1 METTLQETVKTAWQK
16 SKWIVKGCIIGF
28 LALLMMI
35 PMLYVKNLIFERE
48 ERQKEAA
55 REISSKWAGKQNIIG
70 PVIGIPFWQTQ
81 EGDTGTARKS
91 VRKNIAYF
99 LPDKLNITAMVNPKE
114 KHRGIFK
121 VMLYDTKATLSGSFT
136 KPAFDKL
143 GISAEQVIWNEAF
156 VIMNIADNK
165 GLNDQLTLNWKDSLI
180 ELSPEAGS
188 SSDRMT
194 APLAASSAEDI
205 ANVNFTTT
213 IDLNGSEQLF
223 FTPVGKLTTVNMES
237 AWKHPSFS
245 GSMLPQTSDVSDS
258 GFKASWKSMS
268 HKRSFPQQWIGN
280 AYRLDHY
287 FPLPVEEKPVR
298 FDGSIRAADA
308 PPVTAASVGASAFGV
323 DLFIPVNGYQKTLR
337 TIKYALLCILLTF
350 AAFFLIETAHKKSV
364 HPFQYGLVGLAL
376 ILFYTLLLSFSE
388 YTGFNTAYMIAS
400 AATIGL
406 IAWFVKG
413 VLQSGRATSV
423 LSVVLVLIYAYV
435 FSLLQLQD
443 YSLLLGSIGL
453 FLTLAVV
460 MYFSKK
466 LQW

>member
-16 SKWIVKGCIIGF
+16 SKWIIKGCIIGF

-81 EGDTGTARKS
+81 EGDTTVRKT

-99 LPDKLNITAMVNPKE
+99 LPDKLNITATVNPRE

-121 VMLYDTKATLSGSFT
+121 VMLYDTKATISGSFNQL
-136 KPAFDKL
+136 ALDKL
-143 GISAEQVIWNEAF
+143 NIPEDKVIWNEVF
-156 VIMNIADNK
+156 VIMSIADNK

-180 ELSPEAGS
+180 ELSPQSGS
-188 SSDRMT
+188 SKDGMT
-194 APLAASSAEDI
+194 ALLKATSAADI
-205 ANVNFTTT
+205 SNAVFTTT
-213 IDLNGSEQLF
+213 LDMNGSEQLF
-223 FTPVGKLTTVNMES
+223 FTPVGKTTSVNIRS
-237 AWKHPSFS
+237 SWKHPSFS
-245 GSMLPQTSDVSDS
+245 GSMLPQTTDVSDS
-258 GFKASWKSMS
+258 GFTASWKSMS
-268 HKRSFPQQWIGN
+268 HKRNFPQQWIGT
-280 AYRLDHY
+280 AYNLDMY
-287 FPLPVEEKPVR
+287 FPALAEEKSVR
-298 FDGSIRAADA
+298 FDGSSRASDT
-308 PPVTAASVGASAFGV
+308 PSGMPMASVSSAAFGV

-388 YTGFNTAYMIAS
+388 YTGFNTAYIIAS
-400 AATIGL
+400 LATIGL

-413 VLQSGRATSV
+413 VLQSGRATSI

-453 FLTLAVV
+453 FLTLAVM